1 MSRRLVLWRHGLT
14 DWNVQGRLQGQS
26 DVPLNEVGEQ
36 QARDA
41 GARLAALA
49 PARIVSSD
57 LVRARETARALADL
71 VGLEVE
77 TDERLREMNFGERE
91 GLTMEETV
99 ARFPDQVATFMSDDD
114 VRMPGAELY
123 VEAAERF
130 ATGLDEIVAA
140 MGEDDTTVVV
150 AHGAVLRVGIC
161 SFLGFPRQTWRSF
174 GGFNNCS
181 WTVLEQLR
189 GRWRIAEWNA
199 GTLPEPVLSD
209 DR

>member
-26 DVPLNEVGEQ
+26 DVPLNETGIG

-41 GARLAALA
+41 GARLAALK

-57 LVRARETARALADL
+57 LERARETARALAEL
-71 VGLEVE
+71 VGLDVE
-77 TDERLREMNFGERE
+77 LDERLREMNFGERE
-91 GLTMEETV
+91 GLTLEESYE
-99 ARFPDQVATFMSDDD
+99 RFPDQMDTFMSGDD

-130 ATGLDEIVAA
+130 ATGLDEIVEA
-140 MGEDDTTVVV
+140 MADGDTTVVV

-161 SFLGFPRQTWRSF
+161 AFLGFPRPTWRSF
-174 GGFNNCS
+174 GGFNNCA
-181 WTVLEQLR
+181 WTVLEQHHD
-189 GRWRIAEWNA
+189 RWRIAEWNA